1 MSVQPPP
8 VAEITSSA
16 LARGMLVVSLFAVVA
31 GLARIGQDAAIAW
44 RHGTEPIVDAYYF
57 LNSMSGWPVAV
68 ALSTLTMLIAPAE
81 AALRGSRP
89 EFTTRLRAELLGC
102 VLLLTLVA
110 LPLAYWAMYAAT
122 GTAWGGLAAAARADA
137 QAGMWAMALAVPFGL
152 LAALFAAWLV
162 ASARHVLTLL
172 EALPPMVLA
181 AALLLLPGPVLF
193 WGTTAGI
200 ALQAIAMALVLH
212 LSRSLPVPRLGL
224 SAQAWRGFAD
234 GALLLLAGQMLFSLV
249 PLVDPFFAARLGD
262 GAVASLSYANRLVLG
277 LQGLAGLALQR
288 AGLPLLSHWMV
299 TAPAQ
304 ARRAALRWAWAA
316 AAGGA
321 LLGLAVALLADPLVS
336 LLYER
341 GRFTASDRGEVAQLL
356 RFGMLQMPIFLG
368 GLVVVTALASASARH
383 TLALVAAVGLAAKL
397 LLSAWWVTYHG
408 AVGLVMASAG
418 MYVVTT
424 LLAWLALRRLAAQG
438 G

>member
-1 MSVQPPP
+1 MKDQPPP
-8 VAEITSSA
+8 ARADASGA

-31 GLARIGQDAAIAW
+31 SVARIGQDAAIAW
-44 RHGTEPIVDAYYF
+44 RHGTEPLVDAYYF
-57 LNSMSGWPVAV
+57 LTSVAGWPVAV
-68 ALSTLTMLIAPAE
+68 ALSTLTMLVAPVE
-81 AALRGSRP
+81 AALRSTRA
-89 EFTTRLRAELLGC
+89 ELATRLRAELLGG
-102 VLLLTLVA
+102 VLVLSVVA
-110 LPLAYWAMYAAT
+110 LPLAYWAMYTAT
-122 GTAWGGLAAAARADA
+122 GTAWSGLAAAARVDA
-137 QAGMWAMALAVPFGL
+137 QAGMWAMALAVPLGL
-152 LAALFAAWLV
+152 MAALLSAWLV
-162 ASARHVLTLL
+162 AGARHVLTLL
-172 EALPPMVLA
+172 EALPPLVLV

-200 ALQAIAMALVLH
+200 ALQAAAMAWVLH
-212 LSRSLPVPRLGL
+212 LSRSLPAPRLGL
-224 SAQAWRGFAD
+224 SAEAWRGFSD

-288 AGLPLLSHWMV
+288 AGLPLLSQWMV
-299 TAPAQ
+299 SAPAQ

-356 RFGMLQMPIFLG
+356 RYGMLQMPIFLG

-383 TLALVAAVGLAAKL
+383 TLALVAALGLAAKL
-397 LLSAWWVTYHG
+397 LLSAWLVGEYG
-408 AVGLVMASAG
+408 AVGLLMATAG
-418 MYVVTT
+418 MYVMTT
-424 LLAWLALRRLAAQG
+424 MLAWLALRRLADQG